1 MDDEEYINYIIMKI
15 SVHLNEDIKE
25 NSELTVYD
33 VAVKYLTDKEK
44 EMYIEYFY
52 GLYKLYSKNKENYK
66 LMEHYEQS
74 KKKLAIEKAEA
85 DAKLKQLC
93 IDNPDEL
100 TDNELHIM
108 YHILIKIGIIVGGV
122 TMMFSTI
129 AFGII
134 ELDATEILIYLNK
147 FTSKMFH

>member
-1 MDDEEYINYIIMKI
+1 MSDEEYINYIIMKI

-33 VAVKYLTDKEK
+33 IAVKYLTDKEK
-44 EMYIEYFY
+44 EIYIEYFY
-52 GLYKLYSKNKENYK
+52 GLYKLYSKNKENYT

-74 KKKLAIEKAEA
+74 KKKLAIEKVEAEA
-85 DAKLKQLC
+85 KLQQLC

-100 TDNELHIM
+100 TDNELHAM
-108 YHILIKIGIIVGGV
+108 YNTLIKLGIIVGGV
-122 TMMFSTI
+122 VMMFSTI
-129 AFGII
+129 AFGVI
-134 ELDATEILIYLNK
+134 ELDATEILVYLNR